1 MKLWEF
7 LAIAGWPFPWL
18 IGIFLLGTVLFF
30 VVTSLKRAKIDA
42 ALPNERPEL
51 GMFDL
56 SRGDASKALAEKRI
70 IAPERLW
77 TYGAEYLEKFSGE
90 MRRTRLAGGGTA
102 LGYYNETILR
112 RWDTAFAVCLGL
124 FTALFNFSASAGLLA
139 HHPCGAGAVLVLAG
153 LGVLYGVADV
163 MENFKLATILQRGE
177 GAGIDAGEAAAAN
190 ALTRIKLVAITL
202 SITGLATFLILFGI
216 MKVVRRLTAGGRTA
230 P

>member
-7 LAIAGWPFPWL
+7 LAVAGRPFPWL
-18 IGIFLLGTVLFF
+18 IAIFFLGTVFFF

-56 SRGDASKALAEKRI
+56 SHGDAAKALEEKRI

-77 TYGAEYLEKFSGE
+77 TYGAEYLERFSGE
-90 MRRTRLAGGGTA
+90 MRRTTLADGGTA
-102 LGYYNETILR
+102 LTYYSENVLR

-139 HHPCGAGAVLVLAG
+139 HHPLGARVMLVLAG
-153 LGVLYGVADV
+153 LGLLYGVADV
-163 MENFKLATILQRGE
+163 TENFKLATILQRPPRPGE
-177 GAGIDAGEAAAAN
+177 DAGIDAGEVAAAH

-216 MKVVRRLTAGGRTA
+216 MKLVRRITPT
-230 P
+230 